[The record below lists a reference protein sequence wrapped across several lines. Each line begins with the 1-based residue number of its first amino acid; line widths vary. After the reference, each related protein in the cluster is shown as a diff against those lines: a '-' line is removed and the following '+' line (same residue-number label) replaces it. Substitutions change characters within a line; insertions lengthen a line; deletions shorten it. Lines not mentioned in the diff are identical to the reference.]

1 MKVEARQLRYHI
13 DRFETANPLV
23 DSCIIHCNVRYGPLP
38 TKEVYYVH
46 FTCVYF
52 TFLFYITFIKTSKY
66 S

>member
-1 MKVEARQLRYHI
+1 MFMCLFMLDVH
-13 DRFETANPLV
+13 
-23 DSCIIHCNVRYGPLP
+23 LP